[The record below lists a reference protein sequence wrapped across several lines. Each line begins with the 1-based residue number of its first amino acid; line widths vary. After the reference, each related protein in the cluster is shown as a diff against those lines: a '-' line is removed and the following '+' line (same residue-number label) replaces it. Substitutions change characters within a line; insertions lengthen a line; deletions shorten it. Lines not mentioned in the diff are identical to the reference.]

1 MTPEKLAIENEEN
14 NNNDSQKKKDSK
26 CEIYSVGALLWE
38 IAELKKP
45 HYDLDKSVLFVGIR
59 KRVSERYC
67 LPFSND
73 VPTEWRTIVTFN
85 IYHLITIYRG
95 DSEKLPEEFIKLQI
109 NSNGIMSML

>member
-85 IYHLITIYRG
+85 IYHC

-109 NSNGIMSML
+109 NSNGIMSMVGESFT